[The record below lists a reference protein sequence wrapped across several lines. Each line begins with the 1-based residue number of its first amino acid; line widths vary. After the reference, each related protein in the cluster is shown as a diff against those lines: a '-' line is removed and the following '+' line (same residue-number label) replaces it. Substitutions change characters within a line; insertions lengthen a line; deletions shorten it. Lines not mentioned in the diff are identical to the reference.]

1 MPILE
6 RPQGPSLHYEV
17 DDFTDAW
24 KNAPYIFLQH
34 GMGRS
39 SRLWYGWVPYL
50 SRFFKVVRTDLRG
63 YGGSS
68 PLDKSRP
75 PKIDD
80 YIGDLLAIMDQLG
93 ADSVHYCGDS
103 FGGIIGMV
111 LAATHPGRVR
121 TLTLLSSPVYLDEQ
135 NVGRVKLGRP
145 TWHAALTELGPKG
158 WAEAL
163 HDGVLM
169 GKDADPKLAAWF
181 AQDMGSSRLETLLAM
196 AELAMASDATPFLPR
211 ISAPVLGLYPTH
223 GTLTSSAQEELLRKH
238 VRNLTYVRLPSKYHM
253 AQHIAP
259 ASCARLLLHFA
270 AQHDG
275 TTCHE

>member
-1 MPILE
+1 
-6 RPQGPSLHYEV
+6 
-17 DDFTDAW
+17 
-24 KNAPYIFLQH
+24 
-34 GMGRS
+34 
-39 SRLWYGWVPYL
+39 
-50 SRFFKVVRTDLRG
+50 
-63 YGGSS
+63 
-68 PLDKSRP
+68 
-75 PKIDD
+75 
-80 YIGDLLAIMDQLG
+80 
-93 ADSVHYCGDS
+93 
-103 FGGIIGMV
+103 MV
-111 LAATHPGRVR
+111 LAATHAQRVR

-145 TWHAALTELGPKG
+145 TWQDALNELGSKG

-169 GKDADPKLAAWF
+169 GKDADPALAAWF

-196 AELAMASDATPFLPR
+196 AELAMASDATPYLPR

-223 GTLTSSAQEELLRKH
+223 GTLTSSAQEQLLRTH